1 MEQRN
6 ICSWRKIKGEGGA
19 EGESRGRG
27 AFNIVSRSTQASLR
41 VVHATSLRNH
51 CFRLLN
57 AGGVLQS
64 DSDSDDGGGG
74 GDIGMEGEKN
84 RDKAAKGI
92 SAKEG

>member
-1 MEQRN
+1 MSPVLPK
-6 ICSWRKIKGEGGA
+6 CP
-19 EGESRGRG
+19 
-27 AFNIVSRSTQASLR
+27 LR

-51 CFRLLN
+51 RFRLLN
-57 AGGVLQS
+57 AGGVIQS
-64 DSDSDDGGGG
+64 DSDSDEGG